1 MKPLRYAS
9 LSREQWPQIF
19 ATFQE
24 AFADYA
30 IPVSGPQEQ
39 TFLNRMV
46 KNGVDFAAS
55 AGAYDGERLVGFSL
69 TGLDVWE
76 GEPAAFDACTGIVPG
91 YRGFGVAPAIFELM
105 IAGLRARGVRRF
117 LLEVLRDNRPAVGT
131 YRKLGFRV
139 TREFDCLQLPL
150 ERARPAPP
158 ARVDDLVVEP
168 VGRDLLPRLA
178 GFADWR
184 PSWEN
189 TLSAIARIPDSVTV
203 LGARRGERWVG
214 YAVYYPGLNWIQG
227 VAVDPAERRRGIA
240 GALLGRL
247 LEEIA
252 GRVPAVK
259 MPNVEHSDAGT
270 LAWLAGAG
278 FEVYARQYEMEL
290 ML

>member
-1 MKPLRYAS
+1 MRPLRYAP

-19 ATFQE
+19 ATFRE

-39 TFLNRMV
+39 VFLNRMI
-46 KNGVDFAAS
+46 KNGIDFGAS
-55 AGAYDGERLVGFSL
+55 AGAFDGERLVGFSL
-69 TGLDVWE
+69 TGLDVWD

-105 IAGLRARGVRRF
+105 TAGLRARGVRRF

-150 ERARPAPP
+150 ERARPAAPP
-158 ARVDDLVVEP
+158 RVDDLVVEP
-168 VGRDLLPRLA
+168 VGRELLPRLA
-178 GFADWR
+178 PFADWR

-189 TLSAIARIPDSVTV
+189 TLSAIARIPDAVTV
-203 LGARRGERWVG
+203 LGARRGGRWVG
-214 YAVYYPGLNWIQG
+214 FAVHYPGLNWIQG
-227 VAVDPAERRRGIA
+227 IAVDPAERRRGIA
-240 GALLGRL
+240 GALLARL
-247 LEEIA
+247 LADLA

-259 MPNVEHSDAGT
+259 IVNVDHADAASA
-270 LAWLAGAG
+270 AWLAAAG
-278 FEVYARQYEMEL
+278 FEVYARQLEMEL